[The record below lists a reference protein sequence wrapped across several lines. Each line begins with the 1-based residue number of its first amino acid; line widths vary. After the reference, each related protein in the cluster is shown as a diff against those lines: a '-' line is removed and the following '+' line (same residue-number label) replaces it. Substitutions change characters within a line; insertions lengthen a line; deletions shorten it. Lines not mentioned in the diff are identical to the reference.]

1 VGKPSNS
8 KRPKKPARP
17 PERQNRERD
26 RADAGASRAEADE
39 REVEF
44 LPPLK
49 PRPKVLIVLSAVFA
63 LWLAALLVMRFTTV
77 AGHGQEQHPHDEPAQ
92 RQPVEGT
99 VPRSP

>member
-1 VGKPSNS
+1 VGKPSDP
-8 KRPKKPARP
+8 KRQKKPAP
-17 PERQNRERD
+17 PPDRKSRD
-26 RADAGASRAEADE
+26 RADAPSRAADE

-49 PRPKVLIVLSAVFA
+49 PRRKLLMLLSVLFG
-63 LWLAALLVMRFTTV
+63 LWMAILLVLRFTTV
-77 AGHGQEQHPHDEPAQ
+77 AGHGQEQHPHDEAAQ

>member
-1 VGKPSNS
+1 VGKPSNP

-26 RADAGASRAEADE
+26 RADAPVAESDE
-39 REVEF
+39 RQVEF

-49 PRPKVLIVLSAVFA
+49 PRRNLLILLSAVFA
-63 LWLAALLVMRFTTV
+63 LWLALLLVMRFTTV
-77 AGHGQEQHPHDEPAQ
+77 AGHGEEQHPHDEPAQ

>member
-1 VGKPSNS
+1 VGKSSSS
-8 KRPKKPARP
+8 KRQKKPARP
-17 PERQNRERD
+17 PERQNRDHD
-26 RADAGASRAEADE
+26 RADASDRETDE

-49 PRPKVLIVLSAVFA
+49 PRRNLLIVLSAVFA
-63 LWLAALLVMRFTTV
+63 LWLALLLVMRFTTV
-77 AGHGQEQHPHDEPAQ
+77 AGHGEEQHPHDEPAQ

>member
-1 VGKPSNS
+1 MGKPSNS
-8 KRPKKPARP
+8 KRPQKPARP

-26 RADAGASRAEADE
+26 RARAPRGETDE

-49 PRPKVLIVLSAVFA
+49 PRRNLLIVLSAVFA
-63 LWLAALLVMRFTTV
+63 LWMAALLVMRFTTV

>member
-8 KRPKKPARP
+8 KRPKKPAPP
-17 PERQNRERD
+17 PERQNRD
-26 RADAGASRAEADE
+26 RAAASSGAAEE
-39 REVEF
+39 PEVEF

-49 PRPKVLIVLSAVFA
+49 PRRNLLIILSAVFA
-63 LWLAALLVMRFTTV
+63 LWLAVLLVLRFTTV
-77 AGHGQEQHPHDEPAQ
+77 TGHGQEQPPHDEPAQ